1 MIWQIVYFK
10 DMKKVIL
17 TLGAVFA
24 VSLAVNAQKAK
35 VDFPEYKFTT
45 VVENPVTS
53 IKNQYR
59 SGTCWAFSAIS
70 FVESEIIRINNITDP
85 EKYPDLSEFFVVS
98 HSYSDRADKY
108 VMLDG
113 NLTFSAGSQGEDV
126 LDVIRLYGIVP
137 QNEMTGMNYGT
148 ELPAQ
153 GELDAVLRAY
163 VEAVVKNP
171 NRTLTTA
178 WKRGYQAVLNEYFGN
193 YPEKFTVDG
202 VEYTPESY
210 RDALNFNPDDYI
222 TLTSFTH
229 HPFYT
234 YFPFEV
240 ADNWRW
246 DEFYNVPVDEM
257 MSILDYALENG
268 YTISWGSDVSEPG
281 FTRDGLAILVDVN
294 AKSTAGSDQE
304 HWVGKAEDKPA
315 KAKAKKDA
323 KLKANPIVEL
333 VPTQETRQEGFLNKT
348 ITDDHGMQIYGIAK
362 DQWGG
367 KYYLV
372 KNSWGETGKY
382 KGIWYASEAFVKGQ
396 TLDICIHKSALPK
409 DFVEK
414 HPNVLSK

>member
-1 MIWQIVYFK
+1 
-10 DMKKVIL
+10 MKKVFL

-53 IKNQYR
+53 VKNQYR

-85 EKYPDLSEFFVVS
+85 ANYPDLSEFFVVS

-137 QNEMTGMNYGT
+137 QSEMTGMNYGT
-148 ELPAQ
+148 ELPVQ

-178 WKRGYQAVLNEYFGN
+178 WKRGFQAVLNEYYGS

-210 RDALNFNPDDYI
+210 RDALNFNPDDYVTI
-222 TLTSFTH
+222 TSFTH

-268 YTISWGSDVSEPG
+268 YTVSWGSDVSEPG

-323 KLKANPIVEL
+323 KLKTNPIVEL